1 MGLDNGINIERN
13 DKSMSIYDT
22 IKRFE
27 QNYDHD
33 HKYNFE
39 VAYWR
44 KCWNVRNMI
53 LRLLPAGE
61 SEWKFPITREDIP
74 EIIDALKSLNAE
86 TWDEGMSIWSWD
98 EQESLIEQYIE
109 NLEYLY
115 ELMGEHDLDVYF
127 YDSY

>member
-1 MGLDNGINIERN
+1 MGLDNGINIKRN

-27 QNYDHD
+27 QNYDYD

-53 LRLLPAGE
+53 LRLLPEGE
-61 SEWKFPITREDIP
+61 SGWKFPITREDIP
-74 EIIDALKSLNAE
+74 KIIDALKSLNAE
-86 TWDEGMSIWSWD
+86 TWDEDMSIWSWD
-98 EQESLIEQYIE
+98 EQEPLIEQHIE